1 MSEPI
6 PGLRRILT
14 RSDRIPRTKELKG
27 GAIMGDFRQDL
38 RYSLRMLVA
47 SPAFTLTAIAA
58 IALGIGAN
66 TAIFTVV
73 NAVLL
78 KPLSYPEPER
88 MVQFMNTFAQG
99 NSPVGSPVNFNI
111 WKAQTGVFQDV
122 TAYDFGGPG
131 FNLTGAVPEQVHGI
145 HVSQAYFRL
154 FGAPVILGR
163 TFTTQEDS
171 PNGGHVVVISYG
183 FWQRKFGGNPNIV
196 GTSVSL
202 SNESYTIIGVLG
214 KSFFT
219 DPQADIWVPF
229 QIEPNSTNLGHYFLV
244 AGRLKPDVTL
254 AQGNA
259 QLKVVADQYRRLH
272 PEDMDTKASF
282 RVQPL
287 RDSIVAGARK
297 SLFILLGAVGFVLLI
312 ACANVANLLLVRATG
327 RKREFAIRAAM
338 GAGRA
343 RIIRQLLTESIVLSL
358 AGGSLGLILGYA
370 GVRALLA
377 VSPAG
382 LPRIGEH
389 GAAVGVDW
397 RVLGFTLGI
406 ALLTGILFGLF
417 PALGASRPDL
427 NSTLKES
434 SNRSGSGF
442 RQNKARSLLVISE
455 VSLALVLL
463 VGAALLIRTFIAL
476 RAVNP
481 GFDPRN
487 VLTLEMSLTG
497 DQFKKTAGVA
507 QVAYD
512 GRERVNAIPGVEV
525 SAFTCCLPLEGG
537 YGLPFNII
545 GRAPDGKS
553 PWNGGAGW
561 LSVSPGY
568 FSVFRI
574 PILRGRDFTEQD
586 TGSAPGVVL
595 INETMKKKYW
605 PKGDPVGQQLLIG
618 KGVGPQFA
626 EPARQIIGVVGDIRD
641 GGLNNDPRP
650 LMIVPTAQVPDG
662 MTALNSNIGPMV
674 WLVRTHG
681 DPHPYISAIT
691 DQLRQASGGF
701 PVARV
706 RPMTEV
712 VVQSTARQD
721 FNMLLLTIFGA
732 SALILAAIG
741 IYGLMAYSVEQRT
754 QEIGIRMA
762 LGADRSR
769 IRSLVV
775 WHGMRLAIV
784 GVVIGIA
791 AAFGLTRFISSFL
804 FGVKTWD
811 PLVFVTVPI
820 LLSLIALLAVWMPAT
835 HASRLDP
842 QEALRIE

>member
-1 MSEPI
+1 MS
-6 PGLRRILT
+6 
-14 RSDRIPRTKELKG
+14 
-27 GAIMGDFRQDL
+27 DFLSDL
-38 RYSLRMLVA
+38 RYSFRMLIG
-47 SPAFTLTAIAA
+47 SPAFTVTAIAA
-58 IALGIGAN
+58 LALGIGAN

-78 KPLSYPEPER
+78 KPLTYPEPDR
-88 MVQFMNTFAQG
+88 MVQFMNTFAEG
-99 NSPVGSPVNFNI
+99 NSGVASPVNFNT
-111 WKAQTGVFQDV
+111 WRAQTSVVQDV
-122 TAYDFGGPG
+122 AAYDFGGPG
-131 FNLTGAVPEQVHGI
+131 FNLTGLVPEQVHGI
-145 HVSQAYFRL
+145 HASEAYFRL
-154 FGAPVILGR
+154 FGAPVVLGR
-163 TFTTQEDS
+163 TFTPQEDS
-171 PNGGHVVVISYG
+171 PNGGHVVVIGYG
-183 FWQRKFGGNPNIV
+183 FWQRKFGGNPNII

-202 SNESYTIIGVLG
+202 SNELYTIVGVLG
-214 KSFFT
+214 KSFVT

-244 AGRLKPDVTL
+244 SGRLKPGVTL
-254 AQGNA
+254 AQANA
-259 QLKVVADQYRRLH
+259 QLKLTADQYRRLH
-272 PEDMDTKASF
+272 PDDMGPKDGMG
-282 RVQPL
+282 VQPL

-297 SLFILLGAVGFVLLI
+297 SLFVLLGAVGFVLLI

-343 RIIRQLLTESIVLSL
+343 RIVRQLLTESIVLSIT
-358 AGGSLGLILGYA
+358 GGVLGLILGYA

-382 LPRIGEH
+382 LPRVGEN
-389 GAAVGVDW
+389 GAAVGLDW
-397 RVLGFTLGI
+397 RIFLFTLAI
-406 ALLTGILFGLF
+406 SLFTGILFGLF
-417 PALGASRPDL
+417 PAISASRVDL
-427 NSTLKES
+427 HTTLKES
-434 SNRSGSGF
+434 SNRSGTGF
-442 RQNKARSLLVISE
+442 RQSKMRSLLVIGE

-463 VGAALLIRTFIAL
+463 IGAALLIRTFIAL
-476 RAVNP
+476 RQVNP

-507 QVAYD
+507 QVSYD
-512 GRERVNAIPGVEV
+512 GRERLNAMGGVEI

-545 GRAPDGKS
+545 GRPPAPKS
-553 PWNGGAGW
+553 PWTGGAGW
-561 LSVSPGY
+561 MSASPGY
-568 FSVFRI
+568 FAVFHI

-586 TGSAPGVVL
+586 TGSSPGVVL
-595 INETMKKKYW
+595 INETFGKKFF
-605 PKGDPVGQQLLIG
+605 PKENPVGQQLLIG
-618 KGVGPQFA
+618 KGVGPQFD
-626 EPARQIIGVVGDIRD
+626 EPARQIVGVVGDIRD

-650 LMIVPTAQVPDG
+650 LMIVPGSQVTDG

-681 DPHPYISAIT
+681 DPHQYISAIT
-691 DQLRQASGGF
+691 DQLRQSSGGF

-706 RPMTEV
+706 RPMTQV
-712 VVQSTARQD
+712 VGTSTARED

-741 IYGLMAYSVEQRT
+741 IYGLMAYSVQQRT
-754 QEIGIRMA
+754 QEMGIRMA

-784 GVVIGIA
+784 GVVIGIG
-791 AAFGLTRFISSFL
+791 AAFGLTRFIASLL

-811 PLVFVTVPI
+811 PAVFVTVPI
-820 LLSLIALLAVWMPAT
+820 ILSLVALLAVWMPAT
-835 HASRLDP
+835 RASRLDP
-842 QEALRIE
+842 QQALRIE

>member
-1 MSEPI
+1 
-6 PGLRRILT
+6 
-14 RSDRIPRTKELKG
+14 
-27 GAIMGDFRQDL
+27 MGDFRQDL
-38 RYSLRMLVA
+38 RYSLRMLMA

-78 KPLSYPEPER
+78 KPLSYPEPDR
-88 MVQFMNTFAQG
+88 MVQFMNTSGQD
-99 NSPVGSPVNFNI
+99 NSPVGSPVNYNT
-111 WKAQTGVFQDV
+111 WKDQSSVFQDV

-131 FNLTGAVPEQVHGI
+131 FNLTGIVPEQVHGI
-145 HVSQAYFRL
+145 HVSEAYFRL

-163 TFTTQEDS
+163 TFTTQEDA
-171 PNGGHVVVISYG
+171 PNSGHVVVISYG
-183 FWQRKFGGNPNIV
+183 FWQRKFGGSPNIV
-196 GTSVSL
+196 GTTVSL

-214 KSFFT
+214 KSFVT

-229 QIEPNSTNLGHYFLV
+229 EIDPNSTNLGHYFFV
-244 AGRLKPDVTL
+244 AGRLKPGVTL
-254 AQGNA
+254 AQANA
-259 QLKVVADQYRRLH
+259 QLKIVADQYRRLH
-272 PEDMDTKASF
+272 PDDMDPKGSF
-282 RVQPL
+282 GVQPL
-287 RDSIVAGARK
+287 RDSIVAGARN
-297 SLFILLGAVGFVLLI
+297 SLLILLGAVGFVLLI

-327 RKREFAIRAAM
+327 RKREFAIRSAL

-343 RIIRQLLTESIVLSL
+343 RIICQLLTESIVLSL
-358 AGGSLGLILGYA
+358 VGGILGLILGYA

-397 RVLGFTLGI
+397 RVLAFTLGV

-417 PALGASRPDL
+417 PAIGASRPDL
-427 NSTLKES
+427 NTTLKES

-442 RQNKARSLLVISE
+442 RQSKARSLLVISE

-463 VGAALLIRTFIAL
+463 IGAALLIRTFIAL
-476 RAVNP
+476 RQVNP

-507 QVAYD
+507 QIAHD
-512 GRERVNAIPGVEV
+512 GRERINAIPGVEV
-525 SAFTCCLPLEGG
+525 SSFTCCLPLEGG

-561 LSVSPGY
+561 MSASPGY
-568 FSVFRI
+568 FAVFHI
-574 PILRGRDFTEQD
+574 PILGGRDFTEQD
-586 TGSAPGVVL
+586 TASAPGVVL

-605 PKGDPVGQQLLIG
+605 PKDDPVGQQLLIG
-618 KGVGPQFA
+618 KGVGPQFT

-650 LMIVPTAQVPDG
+650 LMIVPSAQVTDG

-681 DPHPYISAIT
+681 DPHQYISAIT
-691 DQLRQASGGF
+691 NQLRQASGGF

-754 QEIGIRMA
+754 QEMGIRMA

-784 GVVIGIA
+784 GVLIGVG
-791 AAFGLTRFISSFL
+791 AAFGLTRLIASFL

-820 LLSLIALLAVWMPAT
+820 LLSLVALLAVWMPAT

-842 QEALRIE
+842 QRALRIE

>member
-1 MSEPI
+1 MS
-6 PGLRRILT
+6 
-14 RSDRIPRTKELKG
+14 
-27 GAIMGDFRQDL
+27 DFLSDL
-38 RYSLRMLVA
+38 RYSFRMLIG
-47 SPAFTLTAIAA
+47 SPAFTVTAIAA
-58 IALGIGAN
+58 LALGIGAN

-78 KPLSYPEPER
+78 KPLTYPEPDR
-88 MVQFMNTFAQG
+88 MVQFMNTFAEG
-99 NSPVGSPVNFNI
+99 NSGVASPVNFNT
-111 WKAQTGVFQDV
+111 WRAQTSVVQDV
-122 TAYDFGGPG
+122 AAYDFGGPG
-131 FNLTGAVPEQVHGI
+131 FNLTGLVPEQVHGI
-145 HVSQAYFRL
+145 HASEAYFRL
-154 FGAPVILGR
+154 FGAPVVLGR
-163 TFTTQEDS
+163 TFTPQEDS
-171 PNGGHVVVISYG
+171 PNGGHVVVIGYG
-183 FWQRKFGGNPNIV
+183 FWQRKFGGNPNII

-202 SNESYTIIGVLG
+202 SNELYTIVGVLG
-214 KSFFT
+214 KSFVT

-244 AGRLKPDVTL
+244 SGRLKPGVTL
-254 AQGNA
+254 AQANA
-259 QLKVVADQYRRLH
+259 QLKLAADQYRRLH
-272 PEDMDTKASF
+272 PDDMGPKDGMG
-282 RVQPL
+282 VQPL

-297 SLFILLGAVGFVLLI
+297 SLFVLLGAVGFVLLI

-343 RIIRQLLTESIVLSL
+343 RIVRQLLTESIVLSIT
-358 AGGSLGLILGYA
+358 GGVLGLILGYA

-382 LPRIGEH
+382 LPRVGEN
-389 GAAVGVDW
+389 GAAVGLDW
-397 RVLGFTLGI
+397 RIFLFTLAI
-406 ALLTGILFGLF
+406 SLFTGILFGLF
-417 PALGASRPDL
+417 PAISASRVDL
-427 NSTLKES
+427 HTTLKES
-434 SNRSGSGF
+434 SNRSGTGF
-442 RQNKARSLLVISE
+442 RQSKMRSLLVIGE

-463 VGAALLIRTFIAL
+463 IGAALLIRTFIAL
-476 RAVNP
+476 RQVNP

-507 QVAYD
+507 QVSYD
-512 GRERVNAIPGVEV
+512 GRERLNAMGGVEI

-545 GRAPDGKS
+545 GRPPAPKS
-553 PWNGGAGW
+553 PWTGGAGW
-561 LSVSPGY
+561 MSASPGY
-568 FSVFRI
+568 FAVFHI

-586 TGSAPGVVL
+586 TGSSPGVVL
-595 INETMKKKYW
+595 INETFGKKFF
-605 PKGDPVGQQLLIG
+605 PKENPVGQQLLIG
-618 KGVGPQFA
+618 KGVGPQFD
-626 EPARQIIGVVGDIRD
+626 EPARQIVGVVGDIRD

-650 LMIVPTAQVPDG
+650 LMIVPGSQVTDG

-681 DPHPYISAIT
+681 DPHQYISAIT
-691 DQLRQASGGF
+691 DQLRQSSGGF

-706 RPMTEV
+706 RPMTQV
-712 VVQSTARQD
+712 VGTSTARED

-741 IYGLMAYSVEQRT
+741 IYGLMAYSVQQRT
-754 QEIGIRMA
+754 QEMGIRMA

-784 GVVIGIA
+784 GVVIGIG
-791 AAFGLTRFISSFL
+791 AAFGLTRFIASLL

-811 PLVFVTVPI
+811 PAVFVTVPI
-820 LLSLIALLAVWMPAT
+820 ILSLVALLAVWMPAT
-835 HASRLDP
+835 RASRLDP
-842 QEALRIE
+842 QQALRIE